1 MNNSDKIIEEYISKL
16 FEVQR
21 ARENQPLTEKELKEI
36 AIEAG
41 MTEEDWQAA
50 QQTYQDHIVRAEGF
64 LVYKNWSDA
73 IAEYRQAL
81 RIKPNDTQALS
92 SIAYAYKMR
101 WTQHHQSADQE
112 SALVFAHR
120 CLQIAP
126 QNSQSL
132 IIISELSKQS
142 VSKPLSNN
150 SQIKTV
156 ILVTIA
162 VFAILAVF
170 WFQVSPSEHSSNSE
184 ELSPTSKERTSGTQ
198 KSKPL
203 PQGMVFSPSDKVNL
217 EVKEISS
224 TFKKLFGNRTSHHV
238 NCSFKNNDS
247 RAIQGLKVEVTWYD
261 KDGLRI
267 IQRDFNVIRP
277 TDSPLLPQAQKNH
290 LIKQNFPR
298 SKTQSNYQYFRIKVI
313 KTLVP

>member
-1 MNNSDKIIEEYISKL
+1 MNNSNKIIEEYISKL

-21 ARENQPLTEKELKEI
+21 ARENQPLTEEELKEI

-50 QQTYQDHIVRAEGF
+50 QEAYQDHIDRAEGF
-64 LVYKNWSDA
+64 LTYKNWSDA

-101 WTQHHQSADQE
+101 WVQHHQSEDQE
-112 SALVFAHR
+112 SALVFARR

-132 IIISELSKQS
+132 IIVSELSKQS
-142 VSKPLSNN
+142 ASKPPTNS

-156 ILVTIA
+156 ILVAIA
-162 VFAILAVF
+162 IFAVLAFF
-170 WFQVSPSEHSSNSE
+170 WFQVSSSEHSSNGE
-184 ELSPTSKERTSGTQ
+184 DFFPTSTEKANGTQ
-198 KSKPL
+198 ESKPL
-203 PQGMVFSPSDKVNL
+203 PQGMIFSPSERVNL

-238 NCSFKNNDS
+238 NCSFKNTGS
-247 RAIQGLKVEVTWYD
+247 LSIQGLKVEVTWYD
-261 KDGLRI
+261 KEGIRI
-267 IQRDFNVIRP
+267 IQRDFNIIHP
-277 TDSPLLPQAQKNH
+277 TDSPLQPQAQKNY
-290 LIKQNFPR
+290 LIKQSFPQG
-298 SKTQSNYQYFRIKVI
+298 KTQNNYQYFRIKVI